1 MSPARHDPDTA
12 ARPEPAGR
20 ALAERLCALADEK
33 KARAASLYD
42 VRELT
47 SYADY
52 ILVLGATSDRHAR
65 ALADHLRRTL
75 REEGVRPVGV
85 EGEESGQWVL
95 LDYGDV
101 IVHVMQEQTRSYYD
115 LDGLWIDA
123 RRLPAG
129 REQM

>member
-12 ARPEPAGR
+12 ARPEPAGQ
-20 ALAERLCALADEK
+20 ALAERLCELAAEK

-47 SYADY
+47 SYTDF
-52 ILVLGATSDRHAR
+52 ILILGATSDRHAR
-65 ALADHLRRTL
+65 ALADHLRRSL
-75 REEGVRPVGV
+75 REQGVRPVGV
-85 EGEESGQWVL
+85 EGEESGHWVL

-101 IVHVMQEQTRSYYD
+101 IVHVMQDQTRTYYD

-123 RRLPAG
+123 RQLPAG
-129 REQM
+129 EEA

>member
-12 ARPEPAGR
+12 ARPEPLGQ
-20 ALAERLCALADEK
+20 ALAERLCELAAEK

-47 SYADY
+47 SYTDF
-52 ILVLGATSDRHAR
+52 ILILGATSDRHAR
-65 ALADHLRRTL
+65 ALADHLRRSL
-75 REEGVRPVGV
+75 REQGVRPVGV
-85 EGEESGQWVL
+85 EGEESGHWVL

-101 IVHVMQEQTRSYYD
+101 IVHVMQEQTRTYYD

-129 REQM
+129 EEA